1 MLPSRQDAGRLHLS
15 FSLRRIR
22 APDHRFREAQQ
33 RAKQQVEAHDE
44 QKKEDGQ
51 HDAPPFKGL
60 GRAMQAAWRPNESIP
75 IDIDEQRELS
85 GLRRPLG
92 SSLTRLQR
100 GLSGLY
106 LQFPNP

>member
-1 MLPSRQDAGRLHLS
+1 
-15 FSLRRIR
+15 
-22 APDHRFREAQQ
+22 
-33 RAKQQVEAHDE
+33 
-44 QKKEDGQ
+44 
-51 HDAPPFKGL
+51 
-60 GRAMQAAWRPNESIP
+60 MQAAWRPNESIP